1 MRVICLKSDKDIYS
15 CNSYLVRGDWNRIE
29 DINTLIDA
37 GSNGT
42 IINEIERIST
52 GLGKQPLMQ
61 IVLTH
66 SHSDH
71 TAGLMEIKKKFNPTV
86 YAFTMFEGV
95 DELLTNGQSLVIAD
109 REFEVIHAPGHSNDS
124 ICFYCAKEKVL
135 FSGDTPL
142 HIMTPGGSYEDDFIS
157 VLERLDRLGIKTIF
171 SGHDDPIT
179 SSASDM
185 IHNTL
190 VNVRKGVT
198 KGKGESHLDTISRG
212 MAADK
217 SKSAGG
223 GY

>member
-1 MRVICLKSDKDIYS
+1 MTRDKNVYS
-15 CNSYLVRGDWNRIE
+15 CNSYLVLGDWNRIE
-29 DINTLIDA
+29 DMNTLIDA
-37 GSNGT
+37 GSHGT
-42 IINEIERIST
+42 LIKDIERTST

-95 DELLTNGQSLVIAD
+95 DKLLVNGQMLVIAD
-109 REFEVIHAPGHSNDS
+109 QEFEVIHTPEHSNDS
-124 ICFYCAKEKVL
+124 VCFYCAKEKVL

-142 HIMTPGGSYEDDFIS
+142 HIMTPGGSYEEDFIL

-171 SGHDDPIT
+171 SGHDDPVT

-190 VNVRKGVT
+190 ENARKSIIKRKEV
-198 KGKGESHLDTISRG
+198 
-212 MAADK
+212 
-217 SKSAGG
+217 
-223 GY
+223 